1 MSTPTF
7 PIAIDKTATAIEAT
21 SGVFTLTLNDTNGIQ
36 VGSRVDIGGLPTA
49 AWNSLDQIVSG
60 VDDTLKTITYT
71 KGNFTIAKQDVW
83 GQVHIETTWVTVE
96 DVEIWLGYTPTG
108 NDLTML
114 TTCVDAANDR
124 CWKWRANAGY
134 QDHPNVSPGSDIRE
148 GVILYAAILFRERGT
163 TGDNYGSFN
172 AMGQFAQPVTLGRV
186 KQLLGIGRAQV
197 A

>member
-7 PIAIDKTATAIEAT
+7 PIAIDKTAVSIEAT
-21 SGVFTLTLNDTNGIQ
+21 SGVFTLTLNETNGIL

-49 AWNSLDQIVSG
+49 AWNTLNEEVTA
-60 VDDTLKTITYT
+60 VDATLKTITYT
-71 KGNFTIAKQDVW
+71 HGNFTIAKQDVW
-83 GQVHIETTWVTVE
+83 GQVHIETSWASVA
-96 DVEIWLGYTPTG
+96 DVEVWLGYTPTG
-108 NDLTML
+108 DELTHL

-124 CWKWRANAGY
+124 CYKWRANAGY
-134 QDHPNVSPGSDIRE
+134 QDHPNVSPGSDIKE

>member
-7 PIAIDKTATAIEAT
+7 PIAIDKTVVNIAAT
-21 SGVFTLTLNDTNGIQ
+21 SGVFTLTLNEVNGIQ

-49 AWNSLDQIVSG
+49 SWNTLDEEVTA
-60 VDDTLKTITYT
+60 VNATLNTITYT
-71 KGNFTIAKQDVW
+71 HGNFTIASTAVW
-83 GQVHIETTWVTVE
+83 GQVHLETTWATVA
-96 DVEIWLGYTPTG
+96 DVAVWLGYTPTG
-108 NDLTML
+108 DELTHL

-124 CWKWRANAGY
+124 CWKWRSNAGY
-134 QDHPNVSPGSDIRE
+134 QDHPNVYPGSDVKE
-148 GVILYAAILFRERGT
+148 GVILYAAILYRERGT
-163 TGDNYGSFN
+163 TGDNYGSFD